1 MQYQPEKVSSTK
13 VLKFRFLMISGV
25 LRASPASFSD
35 ISARS
40 CAKVN
45 ATPGGCQAP
54 TVLLL
59 LAAQIHMFLLSILR
73 WGWLAKDVYPCGF
86 KVCVHLPSTFVGLLL
101 GLVLQLPWS
110 QMFTERV
117 RSVVCVLLLLSQFS
131 RNPSDAPRDWR
142 SGAMPLKSIFLFR
155 IEGGVGGCIIL
166 LPGSVAL
173 ICFTRV
179 QKAVARDVEL
189 QLF

>member
-1 MQYQPEKVSSTK
+1 MLRPAGVKRRPFYFC
-13 VLKFRFLMISGV
+13 LLRRFI
-25 LRASPASFSD
+25 
-35 ISARS
+35 
-40 CAKVN
+40 C
-45 ATPGGCQAP
+45 
-54 TVLLL
+54 
-59 LAAQIHMFLLSILR
+59 FLLSILR

-86 KVCVHLPSTFVGLLL
+86 KVCVHLPSTFVGLIL

-179 QKAVARDVEL
+179 QKALERDVEL